1 MNMRQHMKRHH
12 AVDMHPDAEERT
24 INDLHHYDHTF
35 NRPGHKL
42 DEHLLASTTRPDF
55 LKPEP
60 IDAAA
65 AQRAKSDQWK
75 PRGRP

>member
-42 DEHLLASTTRPDF
+42 DEHL
-55 LKPEP
+55 KPEP